1 MKITAQDLRR
11 LGVVDEVIPE
21 PENPENLTTRLRLVD
36 AALTKHLEAALRLKD
51 PARHRQEKFAAMGR
65 AWIREGHP

>member
-1 MKITAQDLRR
+1 MLLAQTQSLCP
-11 LGVVDEVIPE
+11 VC
-21 PENPENLTTRLRLVD
+21 LRLVD